1 VECGSPSRCTTT
13 RANKGSERSQA
24 SDNKSES
31 AVGEKVG
38 RLEGGT
44 ESEGKRCLRCIAGL
58 NPNGRWLSRKLRHRL
73 FIGDHNVEPS
83 CKGLFN
89 YFY

>member
-31 AVGEKVG
+31 AVGEEAG
-38 RLEGGT
+38 RSEGGT
-44 ESEGKRCLRCIAGL
+44 ESEGKRCLRCYRGAKPKRAVAVKEAETSSIY
-58 NPNGRWLSRKLRHRL
+58 RRS
-73 FIGDHNVEPS
+73 
-83 CKGLFN
+83 
-89 YFY
+89 